1 MRRSIVAGSAL
12 AAWLAATPAA
22 AEEIAARLACELTG
36 SGYCNGET
44 CVGGGVGRDA
54 SVRLRIDAI
63 ERRVSLN
70 GLTGGLSD
78 TLNANGS
85 RTIDWTWR
93 ILRPATLRLEQSDGQ
108 LVASLAG
115 DDGHVLEFHCRPS
128 ARSLARRPARPGERS
143 RR

>member
-12 AAWLAATPAA
+12 ASWLAATPAA
-22 AEEIAARLACELTG
+22 GEEIAGRLACELTG
-36 SGYCNGET
+36 SGYCGSGT
-44 CVGGGVGRDA
+44 CIGAGVGRGA

-85 RTIDWTWR
+85 RTIDWAWK
-93 ILRPATLRLEQSDGQ
+93 ILRPATLRLEQSEEH

-128 ARSLARRPARPGERS
+128 RRSLGRRPAPQAERS